1 MVSISEVVREVKS
14 AILEVQDVFKN
25 ADLKITK
32 FDVIVRTIFNEKQGI
47 DGGFELGPLSLN
59 LKRTS
64 GELSTN
70 TITVSFIPEELDV
83 ELQGDLGG
91 QLIECISLMV
101 KEIELSRANYPDFKY
116 SSSSIEVSFDINE
129 DGKIQVLF
137 GHEHSNSIFHSVII
151 YFE

>member
-1 MVSISEVVREVKS
+1 MVSINGIVKEVKS
-14 AILEVQDVFKN
+14 AILEVQDVFKS
-25 ADLKITK
+25 AGLEITK
-32 FDVIVRTIFNEKQGI
+32 FDVVVKTIFNVKQGI
-47 DGGFELGPLSLN
+47 DGGFGIGPLKLN

-70 TITVSFIPEELDV
+70 TIRVSFIPVELDV
-83 ELQGDLGG
+83 ELQGNLGG

-101 KEIELSRANYPDFKY
+101 KEIELSRANYPDFDY
-116 SSSSIEVSFDINE
+116 SSSSIEVSFSINE
-129 DGKIQVLF
+129 DGKIQVVF